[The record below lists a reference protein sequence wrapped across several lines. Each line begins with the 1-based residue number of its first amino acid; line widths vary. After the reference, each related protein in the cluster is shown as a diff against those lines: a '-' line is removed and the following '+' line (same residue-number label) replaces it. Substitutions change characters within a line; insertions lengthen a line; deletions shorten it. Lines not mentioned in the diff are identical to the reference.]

1 MISESLFGE
10 KIPAVINGEKT
21 NGNSTIHVFYLYQ
34 LDYKKTCR
42 VIGYLYE
49 YYIVY
54 YQRIFMQT
62 HPLLKSLTIGTMFLM
77 YHEVC

>member
-10 KIPAVINGEKT
+10 KIPAVINGETT

-34 LDYKKTCR
+34 LYKKTFR
-42 VIGYLYE
+42 VMVYLYQ

-54 YQRIFMQT
+54 YQRIFMQKF
-62 HPLLKSLTIGTMFLM
+62 PLIKVLTIIIW
-77 YHEVC
+77 